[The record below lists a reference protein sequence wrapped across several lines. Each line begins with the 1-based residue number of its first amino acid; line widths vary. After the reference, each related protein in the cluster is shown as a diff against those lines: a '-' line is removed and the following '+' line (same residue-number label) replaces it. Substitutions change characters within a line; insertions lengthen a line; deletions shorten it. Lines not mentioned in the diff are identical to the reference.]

1 MLASVCTMLAA
12 IHAVIHAVLAAVCT
26 VIAAIHA
33 MLAAVSAVIA
43 AIHAVLATVCAV
55 LAAVAPVL
63 LPGLAGGG
71 PLIVIQSAVPIRI
84 EPLQDSIPPRLIRIL
99 SQDRPGG
106 EQ

>member
-1 MLASVCTMLAA
+1 MLAA
-12 IHAVIHAVLAAVCT
+12 IHAVLAAVSP
-26 VIAAIHA
+26 VIAAIYA
-33 MLAAVSAVIA
+33 VLATVCTVIA

-84 EPLQDSIPPRLIRIL
+84 EPLQDPISPRGVRVL
-99 SQDRPGG
+99 SEDRPGG